1 MIVAKLVKIKKFELE
16 NESIKKLK
24 KDEVLV
30 KVSSSAICGSDL
42 HYFRHGALGSQKPN
56 FPLSL
61 GHETCGVIVD
71 KNNTNFKNYQNI
83 VIDPLNVSKCEH
95 KEKNIIGKCGFK
107 KNLCPHQQYLGS
119 SPTPGSF
126 REYIP
131 IHKDQIT
138 VLNNQID
145 IKYGSMVE
153 PTGIAQFSI
162 ERANINFKK
171 ENKILILGSGAI
183 GLLISSISKIHAGVE
198 VTIIDCLQYRLISAK
213 KNFKSDF
220 IINSNL
226 KNPKENLFNK
236 FDVVFDCV
244 TNDDSID
251 LSIQALKKSGKL
263 VVVGIPTSDFL
274 KINPHKIRIKE
285 IDIINV
291 RRSKIDFQ
299 NTVNLIIKN
308 KIPINKLITHSFS
321 LKNIQK
327 AFNIASKYSD
337 KIIRGIIT

>member
-1 MIVAKLVKIKKFELE
+1 MIIAKLVKIKKFELE

-83 VIDPLNVSKCEH
+83 VIDPLNVTNCEH
-95 KEKNIIGKCGFK
+95 KEKNLIGKCGFK
-107 KNLCPHQQYLGS
+107 KNLCPHQKYLGS
-119 SPTPGSF
+119 FPTPGSF
-126 REYIP
+126 REYIA

-145 IKYGSMVE
+145 IKYGSMIE

-183 GLLISSISKIHAGVE
+183 GLLISSILKIHAGAE

-213 KNFKSDF
+213 KNFKSDI

-226 KNPKENLFNK
+226 KNAKKNLFNK

-244 TNDDSID
+244 TNNDSID
-251 LSIQALKKSGKL
+251 LSIQALKRSGKL
-263 VVVGIPTSDFL
+263 LLVGIPTSDFL